1 MFGSRR
7 EKNYLEDGDE
17 GWRME
22 GGDGKAGKFYEE
34 NFSLP
39 DSPRL
44 EMMVVIMVEMMVEM
58 MVKLMVDMVRMIA
71 KMVILDSSGHF

>member
-7 EKNYLEDGDE
+7 EKNYLEDGDG

-44 EMMVVIMVEMMVEM
+44 EMMVVIMVEMMAAFGPVM
-58 MVKLMVDMVRMIA
+58 MMMRISTF
-71 KMVILDSSGHF
+71 SS

>member
-1 MFGSRR
+1 
-7 EKNYLEDGDE
+7 
-17 GWRME
+17 ME

-44 EMMVVIMVEMMVEM
+44 EMMVVIMVEMMAAFGPVM
-58 MVKLMVDMVRMIA
+58 MMMRISTF
-71 KMVILDSSGHF
+71 SS

>member
-1 MFGSRR
+1 
-7 EKNYLEDGDE
+7 
-17 GWRME
+17 ME

-58 MVKLMVDMVRMIA
+58 MVVSVMLVMMVEMMAGFGPVMMMMRISTF
-71 KMVILDSSGHF
+71 SS

>member
-1 MFGSRR
+1 
-7 EKNYLEDGDE
+7 
-17 GWRME
+17 ME

-44 EMMVVIMVEMMVEM
+44 EMMVVIMVEMMVVIMVEM
-58 MVKLMVDMVRMIA
+58 MAAFGPVMMMMRISTF
-71 KMVILDSSGHF
+71 SS